1 MQTTYCH
8 AEACSGIITQL
19 FSSTLE
25 KLSMSTFKTL
35 VIALISAGL
44 LAACSSAE
52 RRAQRSQVDANKSQV
67 ELNKRKME
75 IVDDY
80 QKCIDKSSSDEDR
93 AKCEA
98 KLKGAQGL

>member
-1 MQTTYCH
+1 
-8 AEACSGIITQL
+8 
-19 FSSTLE
+19 
-25 KLSMSTFKTL
+25 MSVFKTL
-35 VIALISAGL
+35 VITVIASSL

-52 RRAQRSQVDANKSQV
+52 RRAHRSQVDANKSQV
-67 ELNKRKME
+67 DLNDRKME

-80 QKCIDKSSSDEDR
+80 EKCIDKSGSDEDR

>member
-1 MQTTYCH
+1 MSVLKT
-8 AEACSGIITQL
+8 ACIT
-19 FSSTLE
+19 
-25 KLSMSTFKTL
+25 
-35 VIALISAGL
+35 VIAGTL

-52 RRAQRSQVDANKSQV
+52 RRAHRSQTDANKSQV
-67 ELNKRKME
+67 ELNERKME

-80 QKCIDKSSSDEDR
+80 EKCIDKSSSDEDR